1 MPRENKYLKLEELE
15 AYAYV
20 NGAELNFYPPTGV
33 FTMRDRKDIETWVWV
48 INPYTKERVK
58 RVRELDKT
66 SWIFALQ
73 DALERL
79 KTASGALLQVK
90 SDEKS

>member
-1 MPRENKYLKLEELE
+1 VPRENKYLKLEELE
-15 AYAYV
+15 AYAYA

-33 FTMRDRKDIETWVWV
+33 FTMRNRQDHEAWVWV
-48 INPYTKERVK
+48 INPSTQERVK
-58 RVRELDKT
+58 RVRELDKA

-79 KTASGALLQVK
+79 KTAGEVLLQVK
-90 SDEKS
+90 SDEK

>member
-1 MPRENKYLKLEELE
+1 VPRENKYLKLEELE
-15 AYAYV
+15 AYAYA

-33 FTMRDRKDIETWVWV
+33 FTMRDRKDHETWVWV
-48 INPYTKERVK
+48 INPYTQERVK
-58 RVRELDKT
+58 RVRELDKS

-73 DALERL
+73 NALERL
-79 KTASGALLQVK
+79 KAAGEALLQAK

>member
-1 MPRENKYLKLEELE
+1 VPRENKHLKLEELE

-20 NGAELNFYPPTGV
+20 NGAELSFYPPTGV
-33 FTMRDRKDIETWVWV
+33 FTMRDRQNSETWVWV
-48 INPYTKERVK
+48 INPYTQERVK
-58 RVRELDKT
+58 RVRELDKS

-73 DALERL
+73 DALARL
-79 KTASGALLQVK
+79 KNAGEALPQMK

>member
-15 AYAYV
+15 AYAYA

-33 FTMRDRKDIETWVWV
+33 FTMRDRKDHETWVWV
-48 INPYTKERVK
+48 INPYTQERVK
-58 RVRELDKT
+58 RVRELDKS

-73 DALERL
+73 NALERL
-79 KTASGALLQVK
+79 KSADEALLQAK

>member
-15 AYAYV
+15 AYAYA

-79 KTASGALLQVK
+79 KAASGALLQAK